1 MNLFPYSK
9 AETASVLFAIRAHR
23 FRHALTVVAAFAAIL
38 LGPADTRASVA
49 YCDGLAP
56 AYKTPADAHRI
67 AFARAQTASPV
78 LKQVDEVPALM
89 RAPLR
94 VIRTTSASGGR
105 VHPIRGDWHAHSGID
120 LAAPA
125 GTPVYAAAA
134 GVVSRIATHRSYGKY
149 VVVNHGE
156 SLETY
161 YAHLSAFGKD
171 LRIGRRIAAGDY
183 VGAVGQTGSA
193 TGPHLH
199 FEVRRRGQPLD
210 PVTMTAGLG
219 GHQLIARVETVTQC

>member
-9 AETASVLFAIRAHR
+9 AEAVRALFAARAHR
-23 FRHALTVVAAFAAIL
+23 FRLASTVAVALAAI
-38 LGPADTRASVA
+38 PIWHADARASAA
-49 YCDGLAP
+49 YCDGLLP

-67 AFARAQTASPV
+67 AFARRQTASPV
-78 LKQVDEVPALM
+78 PKRVDEPPPLL
-89 RAPLR
+89 RAPLKA
-94 VIRTTSASGGR
+94 IRTTSGFGGR
-105 VHPIRGDWHAHSGID
+105 VHPVRGGWHEHSGVD

-134 GVVSRIATHRSYGKY
+134 GVVSRIATNRSYGKY

-161 YAHLSAFGKD
+161 YAHLSAFDAD
-171 LRIGRRIAAGDY
+171 LRVGRRISAGDY
-183 VGAVGQTGSA
+183 VGAVGQTGAA

-199 FEVRRRGQPLD
+199 FEVRRRGRPLD
-210 PVTMTAGLG
+210 PVSMTAGLDG
-219 GHQLIARVETVTQC
+219 RQWIVRAEPVRHC